1 MMNKMRT
8 SVLSLTPLALALLA
22 LSPANAQSLPDGEGR
37 DVYETVCGA
46 CHGADIVI
54 GSQGT
59 KSRWE
64 ETVDAMKNRGASGS
78 DADFT
83 TVVNYLARYFG
94 MSVNMNTA
102 TADELEKELG
112 LSKEESGAIVT
123 KRTAAK
129 LKDYN
134 DLTSTPGVDKKKLD
148 LVKSRLKF

>member
-1 MMNKMRT
+1 MMNKMKS
-8 SVLSLTPLALALLA
+8 SVLLLTPLALVLLS
-22 LSPANAQSLPDGEGR
+22 LSPASAQSLPDGEGK

-94 MSVNMNTA
+94 MSLNMNTA
-102 TADELEKELG
+102 TADEMEKELG
-112 LSKEESGAIVT
+112 LSKAESGAIVT

-129 LKDYN
+129 IKDYN
-134 DLTSTPGVDKKKLD
+134 DLTATPGVDKKKLD